1 MKQIIPSECHLRVYV
16 TAKQEVV
23 EFFDNAV
30 HMQYRHTFSYG
41 ESMIQLLE
49 NWQKDD
55 EALLQETYEY
65 LKERER
71 VGEENMGEWNEIL
84 FSFQHVHN
92 PFLYLL
98 VMQLA
103 PLLLKSFYNIDPSIV
118 TDFRNE
124 LDKVRADAHTL
135 LFDCLSPETED
146 IYRRYWEIWKRTP
159 MRLPS
164 VRTELLPART
174 RAAFNGWIS
183 PAENTDPEYLYSTEQ
198 QMVMAEVC
206 YPKSVQELY
215 VFLKSTYLRR
225 AIRFKRC
232 QLCGKLF
239 AATAGDRTEYCSR
252 EYEKGKTCRDV
263 GAARVY
269 QKKLL
274 GNPITRAYNRAYKTH
289 NARIRYGTMT
299 REEFNAWTAEA
310 KKHRDACQNGEISLE
325 AFEEWL
331 KK

>member
-16 TAKQEVV
+16 TAKQEIF
-23 EFFDNAV
+23 EFFESQT
-30 HMQYRHTFSYG
+30 HMLYRHTYSYG
-41 ESMIQLLE
+41 ESLIRLLE
-49 NWQKDD
+49 DWQEDD
-55 EALLQETYEY
+55 EILLQDVYEY
-65 LKERER
+65 LKKREQA
-71 VGEENMGEWNEIL
+71 GEENMGGWNEIL
-84 FSFQHVHN
+84 FRFQHVHN
-92 PFLYLL
+92 PLL
-98 VMQLA
+98 DLLAVELA
-103 PLLLKSFYNIDPSIV
+103 PLLLQGFTQISPDIV
-118 TDFRNE
+118 LNFRNALTQMRE
-124 LDKVRADAHTL
+124 DAHTL

-146 IYRRYWEIWKRTP
+146 IYRRYWEVWKRIP

-164 VRTELLPART
+164 VCTELLPARIHS
-174 RAAFNGWIS
+174 AFNGWIS
-183 PAENTDPEYLYSTEQ
+183 PAENTDPEYLYSTGQ
-198 QMVMAEVC
+198 QMVLAEVC
-206 YPKSVQELY
+206 YPESVQELY
-215 VFLKSTYLRR
+215 DFLKSTYLRR

-232 QLCGKLF
+232 QLCGRLF
-239 AATAGDRTEYCSR
+239 AATDGDRTEYCSR

-310 KKHRDACQNGEISLE
+310 KRYRDACQTGEISLE

>member
-16 TAKQEVV
+16 TTKQEVI

-49 NWQKDD
+49 DWQEED

-65 LKERER
+65 LKRREQ

-84 FSFQHVHN
+84 FRFQHVHN

-118 TDFRNE
+118 TDFRDE
-124 LDKVRADAHTL
+124 LDKVRTDAHTL

-206 YPKSVQELY
+206 YPESVQE
-215 VFLKSTYLRR
+215 
-225 AIRFKRC
+225 
-232 QLCGKLF
+232 
-239 AATAGDRTEYCSR
+239 
-252 EYEKGKTCRDV
+252 
-263 GAARVY
+263 
-269 QKKLL
+269 
-274 GNPITRAYNRAYKTH
+274 
-289 NARIRYGTMT
+289 
-299 REEFNAWTAEA
+299 
-310 KKHRDACQNGEISLE
+310 
-325 AFEEWL
+325 
-331 KK
+331 